1 MRDVQAIAK
10 VCHEV
15 NRAYC
20 LSMGDESATT
30 WEDAPEWQTKSLL
43 IGVELHLNNPVT
55 TPEQSHNKWLE
66 TKTAEGWKYGPVKDV
81 EKKEHPCYLP
91 YSELPAS
98 QRAKDFIFAAIVKQ
112 LSILPAGQP

>member
-1 MRDVQAIAK
+1 MRDVKAIAK

-30 WEDAPEWQTKSLL
+30 WEDAPAWQTESLL
-43 IGVELHLNNPVT
+43 IGVQLHLDNPVT

-66 TKTAEGWKYGPVKDV
+66 KKTEEGWKYGPVKDV

-91 YSELPAS
+91 YSELPAA
-98 QRAKDFIFAAIVKQ
+98 QKAKDFIFAAIVKQ
-112 LSILPAGQP
+112 LSVLP